1 MITKF
6 EDFLAERKKNQA
18 SIETAVNESFEF
30 EHFEDTKLS
39 KETLEASVK
48 EFINGLI
55 ETIKVETSEDM
66 HQSASEAIANI
77 IKEKI
82 DAHLIGLVGFEN
94 EEIENEE
101 NEEIE
106 EGFLGFGKKTYMLDD
121 TFKASKEAEEFFNK
135 RKDLV
140 KIYTTPFTK
149 RGLSGTE
156 LDNAIKAL
164 KMFVGDGIPQLKDY
178 TFTYEP
184 ETKKFVIDPNGKGLF
199 NGSPVMG

>member
-1 MITKF
+1 MITKY
-6 EDFLAERKKNQA
+6 EQFLAEKKKNSKSA
-18 SIETAVNESFEF
+18 PKVNESFEF
-30 EHFEDTKLS
+30 DQFEGTGLS
-39 KETLEASVK
+39 KEVLEEKVK
-48 EFINGLI
+48 TFINGLI
-55 ETIKVETSEDM
+55 ETIEAEASEDLEM
-66 HQSASEAIANI
+66 SAADTIVDM
-77 IKEKI
+77 IKE
-82 DAHLIGLVGFEN
+82 HLDKHLVGLVGY
-94 EEIENEE
+94 EEEE
-101 NEEIE
+101 TN

-121 TFKASKEAEEFFNK
+121 TFKPSKEAEEFFNK

-140 KIYTTPFTK
+140 KVYNTAFTK

-184 ETKKFVIDPNGKGLF
+184 ETKKFIIDPNGKGLF